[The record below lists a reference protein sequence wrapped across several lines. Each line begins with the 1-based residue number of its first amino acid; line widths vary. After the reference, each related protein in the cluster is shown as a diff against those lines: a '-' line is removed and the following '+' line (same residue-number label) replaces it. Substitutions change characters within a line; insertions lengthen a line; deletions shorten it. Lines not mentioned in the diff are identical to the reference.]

1 MMGNFK
7 LNEKEILKIEDFLE
21 KIKSRAYDRGLT
33 RQDLGGYYTDI
44 LDLLSDVKDD
54 AIEFGDCGVDIK
66 LGDISDKL
74 KNLCE
79 IIDCRISDVKYGVLG
94 KDCCIFIEK
103 LCNNHY
109 KDERKK
115 VKERYERFDNWVQN
129 KLKAYE

>member
-1 MMGNFK
+1 MMVNFK
-7 LNEKEILKIEDFLE
+7 LDKKEILKIEDFLE

-44 LDLLSDVKDD
+44 LDLLSDAKDCFED
-54 AIEFGDCGVDIK
+54 LK

-79 IIDCRISDVKYGVLG
+79 IIDCRISDVKYGVLS

-115 VKERYERFDNWVQN
+115 VKERYERFNNWVQN